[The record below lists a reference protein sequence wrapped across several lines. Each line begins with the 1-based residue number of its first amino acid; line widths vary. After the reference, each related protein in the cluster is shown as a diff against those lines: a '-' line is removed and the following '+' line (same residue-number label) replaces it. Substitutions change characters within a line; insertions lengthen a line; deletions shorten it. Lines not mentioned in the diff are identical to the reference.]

1 MPLFDEDTNML
12 LLVGKVSHPV
22 IPSKRACPGNVTI
35 NGFMRKRCR
44 QAETDTTQL
53 K

>member
-22 IPSKRACPGNVTI
+22 IPKSEYDKE
-35 NGFMRKRCR
+35 M
-44 QAETDTTQL
+44 TQSQTADQPIVP
-53 K
+53 